1 MACVRTPRVLCSAE
15 AADTHFLP
23 QMRSPHLFPCLT
35 PGSGLIPGITLMVRM
50 TELSKPEEGLQ
61 DPGEAQGPEEAQLL
75 GAEAWEAAS
84 ATASSLQVSCSA
96 LAEALP
102 QEALNEM
109 VANLIK
115 FLLFKYRAKELT
127 SQAEMLKKVLRDNKE
142 HFLVVFS
149 QALECLQLICGVEV
163 KEVDPREHIY
173 IMVPTLGLTCDAM
186 LSSGQSMPKA
196 GLLVLFL
203 SLIMW
208 NGD

>member
-1 MACVRTPRVLCSAE
+1 
-15 AADTHFLP
+15 
-23 QMRSPHLFPCLT
+23 
-35 PGSGLIPGITLMVRM
+35 
-50 TELSKPEEGLQ
+50 
-61 DPGEAQGPEEAQLL
+61 
-75 GAEAWEAAS
+75 
-84 ATASSLQVSCSA
+84 
-96 LAEALP
+96 
-102 QEALNEM
+102 
-109 VANLIK
+109 
-115 FLLFKYRAKELT
+115 
-127 SQAEMLKKVLRDNKE
+127 MLKKVLRDNKE